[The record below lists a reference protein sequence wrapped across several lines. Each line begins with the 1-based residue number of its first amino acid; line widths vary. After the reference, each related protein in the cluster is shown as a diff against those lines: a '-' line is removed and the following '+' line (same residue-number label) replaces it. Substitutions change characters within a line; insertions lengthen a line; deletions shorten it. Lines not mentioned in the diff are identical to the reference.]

1 MRIGKY
7 KKLGAV
13 ATKYKVADKQNDVR
27 GWVVVGANGH
37 KVGYIDEL
45 IVDTRKKKVQFLDI
59 LLNIAFSPSEGKHI
73 LVPIELA
80 TIYSQKKV
88 VCVNHLSTSL
98 VNSYPSYT
106 GVVDDGVENKIRDFL
121 AGNLNAKNMLT
132 DQLSPKRL
140 DNVANEIRLE
150 SDSDLIMRLKK
161 ERDMAVAE
169 RDLLLDE
176 NLKLR
181 KTIEK
186 YENTSEPETEKEYKS
201 GLTDC
206 DDIDTGRKC

>member
-13 ATKYKVADKQNDVR
+13 AARYKVADKQNDVR
-27 GWVVVGANGH
+27 GWIVVGANGH
-37 KVGYIDEL
+37 KVGYVDEL
-45 IVDTRKKKVQFLDI
+45 IVDTRKKNVQFLDVF
-59 LLNIAFSPSEGKHI
+59 LNVAFSPSEGKHI

-80 TIYSQKKV
+80 NIYSQKKV
-88 VCVNHLSTSL
+88 VCVNHLNISL

-106 GVVDDGVENKIRDFL
+106 GVVDEEVENKIRDFL
-121 AGNLNAKNMLT
+121 AGNLNARTMLA
-132 DQLSPKRL
+132 DQLSPKRQE
-140 DNVANEIRLE
+140 NVSNEIRLE

-161 ERDMAVAE
+161 ERDMVVAE

-186 YENTSEPETEKEYKS
+186 YENASAPDIEKEYKS

-206 DDIDTGRKC
+206 DDVDTGRKC